1 MKSLSY
7 SQSILKFRTFH
18 CEMLERKIYEKVS
31 FDVKRFERISAAV
44 FSSVDQYLISAFVE
58 VRGRN
63 RMGLSTSSASI
74 WWRAIPKARF
84 FLPATSKMKGL
95 KRFDKALL
103 VTLHNWFFTSFQS
116 SRQILQEVIF
126 LRLMWVKSDFI
137 SGEQIR
143 RSDRFDKPDNDR

>member
-74 WWRAIPKARF
+74 
-84 FLPATSKMKGL
+84 
-95 KRFDKALL
+95 
-103 VTLHNWFFTSFQS
+103 
-116 SRQILQEVIF
+116 
-126 LRLMWVKSDFI
+126 
-137 SGEQIR
+137 
-143 RSDRFDKPDNDR
+143 